1 LGSTQKLKV
10 KQVAGM
16 LQVTIPKALAQQP
29 PAKEAWVFKV
39 TSGGK

>member
-1 LGSTQKLKV
+1 
-10 KQVAGM
+10 M